1 MRFEQIEAVI
11 RREAHGTSF
20 GRDFEWLCKWYLDNA
35 PLYRGQFRKVWRWD
49 EWPDRWGRDCGI
61 DLVAETTDG
70 ELWAVQCKAVSP
82 EHTVTKA
89 EIDSFLSE
97 SNRKQIAYR
106 LLIATTDNIGANALR
121 TIENQACRASVVLRG
136 DLVTAELD
144 WPSTIGGT
152 APKPPRRKP
161 LPHQQA
167 AIKDAVAGFKKHDR
181 GRLIM
186 ACGTGKTLTGLWVN
200 EALGSRRTLLLVPSI
215 SLAQQNLKE
224 WGRHAKEDFDCLVV
238 CSDETVAS
246 DRDDPALRYVTD
258 LGIKPTTAPGEIAAF
273 LAKRRSRP
281 TLVIS
286 TYQSCERVSRGQ
298 AKAKKWFDLAIC
310 DEAHRLVGHAES
322 QFATV
327 LHDKKIRARRRLFMT
342 ATPRYFTQQAK
353 DRGAEQ
359 EIELVSMDDETK
371 FGPEFHVL
379 TFHEAITAKP
389 EPLLTDYQVVVIG
402 VTSAEAKAW
411 AGDAKLVR
419 TKDGLETDARTL
431 AAQIGLAKAVKQ
443 YDLSRM
449 ITFHRSI
456 RRASRFVD
464 VERRDS
470 LPAVIEKM
478 RPANRPS
485 GRLWARHVSGET
497 AASKRA
503 SLLRELGDLP
513 KGTRALISNC
523 ACLGEGVDVPA
534 LDGIAFIDPK
544 GSVVDIIQAV
554 GRVIRKSPDKK
565 IGTIIIPVF
574 VDETED
580 ADHALESSAFQPVWQ
595 VLKALRAHDRRL
607 ADDIDQLRRS
617 LGSQSRPGRRI
628 KLPAKIVLDV
638 PRLLLKDF
646 EQAFYVRAVMAASE
660 RPPLTIKQILVWA
673 DEHKART
680 GEWPQATSGPIP
692 QSDEI
697 WARIDAALRAGSRG
711 LAGGASLPAVLSEHR
726 GVRNLKQLPSLSMKQ
741 ILDWADAHKA
751 RHGEWPD
758 QYSGAIDGT
767 GDTWHAIQHA
777 LRTGRRGLPG
787 GDTLANL
794 LASRRRVRNV
804 QNLAPLRITQILA
817 WADEYYGRMREWPNR
832 FSGAVQGTTETW
844 AGVNGALA
852 LGNRGLPGGTTLA
865 QLLAERRGV
874 RNSRDLSPLTK
885 RQILQW
891 ADAHRKATGDW
902 PTRNSGAIR
911 GTNESWS
918 QVNYALV
925 TGTRGLAGGTTLA
938 QLLDLRRGVVNIHN
952 QESLTERRI
961 LKWADDF
968 FRRKGRW
975 PAQKSG
981 QIDGGRETWAAIDV
995 ALSRGLRGLAGGSSL
1010 ARLLAEHRGKRNHR
1024 DLPPLRASLI
1034 LRWADEF
1041 KAATGNWPTRTS
1053 GDCGDDGDTWSRVD
1067 AALKQGHRGL
1077 PGGSS
1082 LARLLA
1088 RHRGAPNRK
1097 DLPPL
1102 TIKQI
1107 LRWADAEYASSGN
1120 WPKATS
1126 TLIEGTRETWA
1137 SVNAA
1142 LIRGHRGL
1150 PGGFTLANLLQKHRR
1165 GKT

>member
-1 MRFEQIEAVI
+1 MMRFEQIEALI

-20 GRDFEWLCKWYLDNA
+20 GRDFEWLCKWYLENA
-35 PLYRGQFRKVWRWD
+35 PLYRGHFRKVWRWD

-121 TIENQACRASVVLRG
+121 TIENQARHASVVLRG

-144 WPSTIGGT
+144 WPSKIGGT
-152 APKPPRRKP
+152 APKPPRWKP
-161 LPHQQA
+161 LPHQRA
-167 AIKDAVAGFKKHDR
+167 AIKDAVAGFQKHDR

-186 ACGTGKTLTGLWVN
+186 ACGTGKTLTGLWIN

-246 DRDDPALRYVTD
+246 DRDDPALRYVAD
-258 LGIKPTTAPGEIAAF
+258 LGIKPTTDPGEIAAF

-342 ATPRYFTQQAK
+342 ATPRYFTQRAK
-353 DRGAEQ
+353 ERGAEQ

-379 TFHEAITAKP
+379 NFHDAITAKP

-411 AGDAKLVR
+411 VADAKLVR
-419 TKDGLETDARTL
+419 TRDGLETDARTL

-443 YDLSRM
+443 YDLTRM

-464 VERRDS
+464 GERRDS
-470 LPAVIEKM
+470 LPAVIEKL
-478 RPANRPS
+478 RPSNRPS

-503 SLLRELGDLP
+503 SLLKELGDLP
-513 KGTRALISNC
+513 KGTRGLISNC

-534 LDGIAFIDPK
+534 LDGVAFIDPK

-554 GRVIRKSPDKK
+554 GRVIRKSPNKK

-574 VDETED
+574 VDESED
-580 ADHALESSAFQPVWQ
+580 ADHALENSAFDPVWQ

-607 ADDIDQLRRS
+607 ADELDELRTA
-617 LGSQSRPGRRI
+617 LGKQAGGGRRI
-628 KLPAKIVLDV
+628 KLPANVVLDV

-646 EQAFYVRAVMAASE
+646 EQAFYVRAVMAATE
-660 RPPLTIKQILVWA
+660 RPPLTI
-673 DEHKART
+673 E
-680 GEWPQATSGPIP
+680 
-692 QSDEI
+692 
-697 WARIDAALRAGSRG
+697 
-711 LAGGASLPAVLSEHR
+711 
-726 GVRNLKQLPSLSMKQ
+726 
-741 ILDWADAHKA
+741 
-751 RHGEWPD
+751 
-758 QYSGAIDGT
+758 
-767 GDTWHAIQHA
+767 
-777 LRTGRRGLPG
+777 
-787 GDTLANL
+787 
-794 LASRRRVRNV
+794 
-804 QNLAPLRITQILA
+804 QILA
-817 WADEYYGRMREWPNR
+817 WADEHKQRTGKWPSVL
-832 FSGAVQGTTETW
+832 SGAIPGSDEAWQRIDSCLCKG
-844 AGVNGALA
+844 L
-852 LGNRGLPGGTTLA
+852 RGLPSGLSVAKLLSQCRGARNRNDLPTLTYE
-865 QLLAERRGV
+865 QVVE
-874 RNSRDLSPLTK
+874 
-885 RQILQW
+885 W
-891 ADAHRKATGDW
+891 ADAHHRQHGKW
-902 PTRNSGAIR
+902 PSNMSNEVIE
-911 GTNESWS
+911 GTDESWRN
-918 QVNYALV
+918 VAAAMRIA
-925 TGTRGLAGGTTLA
+925 GRGLPYATTLA
-938 QLLDLRRGVVNIHN
+938 DL
-952 QESLTERRI
+952 
-961 LKWADDF
+961 
-968 FRRKGRW
+968 
-975 PAQKSG
+975 
-981 QIDGGRETWAAIDV
+981 
-995 ALSRGLRGLAGGSSL
+995 L
-1010 ARLLAEHRGKRNHR
+1010 ARERAVPNVQN
-1024 DLPPLRASLI
+1024 LPALTVKTI
-1034 LRWADEF
+1034 LRWADQYRKLHGKWPEV
-1041 KAATGNWPTRTS
+1041 KSGRVPGRPESWASVDNYLRYGLRTLPAGGSLAKLLAENRGAWNRKGRPKLSIARVLALADSHKRRTGSFPTKHS
-1053 GDCGDDGDTWSRVD
+1053 GKIPGTDDTWMAVGV
-1067 AALKQGHRGL
+1067 ALHKGLRGIKTPTSLAKLLKKHRGVRVHTMQPPLRVSQILRWADDYYRRNGRWPSTSSGKVLDASIQWSAIDACLRLGLRKL

-1082 LARLLA
+1082 LAKLL
-1088 RHRGAPNRK
+1088 K
-1097 DLPPL
+1097 
-1102 TIKQI
+1102 
-1107 LRWADAEYASSGN
+1107 
-1120 WPKATS
+1120 
-1126 TLIEGTRETWA
+1126 
-1137 SVNAA
+1137 
-1142 LIRGHRGL
+1142 
-1150 PGGFTLANLLQKHRR
+1150 KHR
-1165 GKT
+1165 KHDK